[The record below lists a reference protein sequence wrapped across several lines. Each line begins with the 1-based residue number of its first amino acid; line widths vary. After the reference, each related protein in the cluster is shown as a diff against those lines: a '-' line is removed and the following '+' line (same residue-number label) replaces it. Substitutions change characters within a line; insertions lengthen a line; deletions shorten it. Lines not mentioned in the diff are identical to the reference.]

1 MRAVA
6 YRNARPITANDALV
20 DIEIEQPTPGPHDL
34 LVKVEAVSVNP
45 VDTKVRRRND
55 PGGEPKVLGF
65 DAAGTVAEVG
75 GKVSLF
81 KPGDQVWYAG
91 SIARPG
97 TNCQFHAVDERIV
110 GPKPASLDF
119 AEAAALPL
127 TALTAW
133 ELLFDRIGV
142 KPGRHD
148 DHRSLLIVGGAGG
161 VGSIAVQLARVL
173 TGLTVIATASRPE
186 TVDWVK
192 ALGAHH
198 VVDHAKALQPQ
209 LAALGVP
216 SVDIVTAFAG
226 TKAHASA
233 IADIVAPEGHIGM
246 IEGDGPA
253 GMTAEDFGKLF
264 SKAAA
269 LHFELMFV
277 RPRGGST
284 MIRQHEILQEV
295 AALVDD
301 GKLKTTMTRRLKP
314 IGAAMLREA
323 HEAVESGR
331 TIGKV
336 VVEGWPEGRVVGL

>member
-6 YRNARPITANDALV
+6 YRHARPVTADDALV
-20 DIEIEQPTPGPHDL
+20 DVEIDRSKPAAHDL

-45 VDTKVRRRND
+45 VDTKVRRNND
-55 PGGEPKVLGF
+55 PDGEPRVLGF

-75 GKVSLF
+75 AEVTLF

-97 TNCQFHAVDERIV
+97 SDAEYHAVDERIV
-110 GPKPASLDF
+110 GPKPAKFDF

-142 KPGRHD
+142 EQGAD
-148 DHRSLLIVGGAGG
+148 GRSLLVVGGAGG
-161 VGSIAVQLARVL
+161 VGSIAIQLARAL
-173 TGLTVIATASRPE
+173 TGMTVIATASRPE

-198 VVDHAKALQPQ
+198 VIDHAKPLQPQ
-209 LAALGVP
+209 LAALGFP
-216 SVDIVTAFAG
+216 AVDVITAFVG

-233 IADIVAPEGHIGM
+233 LADIVAPEGHIGM

-253 GMTAEDFGKLF
+253 GMEAADFGKLF

-277 RPRGGST
+277 RPRGGHT
-284 MIRQHEILQEV
+284 MIRQHEILAEV
-295 AALVDD
+295 AALVDA
-301 GKLKTTMTRRLKP
+301 GKLRTTMTSRLTP
-314 IGAAMLREA
+314 ISAATLKQA
-323 HEAVESGR
+323 HAAVESGR

-336 VVEGWPEGRVVGL
+336 VVEGWPD

>member
-6 YRNARPITANDALV
+6 YRHAHAVTADDALIDV
-20 DIEIEQPTPGPHDL
+20 EIDRPEPAAHDL
-34 LVKVEAVSVNP
+34 LVKVAAVSVNP
-45 VDTKVRRRND
+45 VDTKVRRNND
-55 PGGEPKVLGF
+55 PGGETRVLGF
-65 DAAGTVAEVG
+65 DAAGTVVEVG
-75 GKVSLF
+75 GEVSLF

-97 TNCQFHAVDERIV
+97 SNSEFHAVDERIV

-133 ELLFDRIGV
+133 ELLFDRVAVRQG
-142 KPGRHD
+142 PEADR
-148 DHRSLLIVGGAGG
+148 RSLLIVGGAGG
-161 VGSIAVQLARVL
+161 VGSIAIQLARAL
-173 TGLTVIATASRPE
+173 TGMTVIATASRPE

-192 ALGAHH
+192 QLGAHH
-198 VVDHAKALQPQ
+198 VIDHARPLQPQ

-216 SVDIVTAFAG
+216 SVDVIAAFAG
-226 TKAHASA
+226 TRAHAA
-233 IADIVAPEGHIGM
+233 ALADIVAPEGHIGM

-253 GMTAEDFGKLF
+253 GMAPEDFGKLF

-277 RPRGGST
+277 RPRGGAT
-284 MIRQHEILQEV
+284 MIRQHEILRDV
-295 AALVDD
+295 AALVDQ

-314 IGAAMLREA
+314 ISAATLRAA
-323 HEAVESGR
+323 HEVVESGR

-336 VVEGWPEGRVVGL
+336 VVEGWPD

>member
-6 YRNARPITANDALV
+6 YRHARPVTAEDALV
-20 DIEIEQPTPGPHDL
+20 DAEIDRPQPGPHDL

-45 VDTKVRRRND
+45 VDTKVRRGND
-55 PGGEPKVLGF
+55 PGGEAKVLGF

-75 GKVSLF
+75 GAVSLF
-81 KPGDQVWYAG
+81 KPGDAVWYAG

-97 TNCQFHAVDERIV
+97 SDSEFHAVDERIV

-142 KPGRHD
+142 LPGSQSDR
-148 DHRSLLIVGGAGG
+148 RSLLVVGGAGG
-161 VGSIAVQLARVL
+161 VGSIAIQLARVL
-173 TGLTVIATASRPE
+173 TGMTVIATASRPE
-186 TVDWVK
+186 TVEWVK

-198 VVDHAKALQPQ
+198 VIDHSQPLQPQ
-209 LAALGVP
+209 LAALGFP
-216 SVDIVTAFAG
+216 SVDVITACVG
-226 TKAHASA
+226 TRAHAA
-233 IADIVAPEGHIGM
+233 ALAEIVASEGHIGM

-253 GMTAEDFGKLF
+253 GMEAADFGKLF

-277 RPRGGST
+277 RPRGGAT
-284 MIRQHEILQEV
+284 MIRQHEILKHV
-295 AALVDD
+295 AELVDA
-301 GKLKTTMTRRLKP
+301 GKLRSTLTRRLAP
-314 IGAAMLREA
+314 ISAATLREA
-323 HEAVESGR
+323 HAAVEGGR

-336 VVEGWPEGRVVGL
+336 VVAGWPE

>member
-6 YRNARPITANDALV
+6 YRHARPVTADDALIDV
-20 DIEIEQPTPGPHDL
+20 EIDRPEPAAHDL
-34 LVKVEAVSVNP
+34 LVRIEAVSVNP

-65 DAAGTVAEVG
+65 DAAGIVAAVG
-75 GKVSLF
+75 NEVSLF
-81 KPGDQVWYAG
+81 RPGDAVWYAG

-97 TNCQFHAVDERIV
+97 SNSEFHAVDEHIV
-110 GPKPASLDF
+110 GPKPARFDF

-142 KPGRHD
+142 KKGPGADR
-148 DHRSLLIVGGAGG
+148 RSLLIVGGAGG
-161 VGSIAVQLARVL
+161 VGSIAIQLARVL

-198 VVDHAKALQPQ
+198 VVDHSKPLQPQ
-209 LAALGVP
+209 LAAIGHP
-216 SVDIVTAFAG
+216 AVDVVAAFAG
-226 TKAHASA
+226 TKDHASA
-233 IADIVAPEGHIGM
+233 LADIVAPEGHIGM
-246 IEGDGPA
+246 IEGEGPA

-264 SKAAA
+264 QKAAA

-277 RPRGGST
+277 RPRGGAT
-284 MIRQHEILQEV
+284 MIRQHEILAEV
-295 AALVDD
+295 AALVDA
-301 GKLKTTMTRRLKP
+301 GKLKTTMTKRLTP
-314 IGAAMLREA
+314 IRAATLREA
-323 HEAVESGR
+323 HELVESGR

-336 VVEGWPEGRVVGL
+336 VVAGWPD

>member
-6 YRNARPITANDALV
+6 YRHARPVTADDALIDV
-20 DIEIEQPTPGPHDL
+20 EIDRPVAGAHDL

-55 PGGEPKVLGF
+55 PEGAVKVLGY

-75 GKVSLF
+75 AEVSLF
-81 KPGDQVWYAG
+81 KPGDEVWYAG

-97 TNCQFHAVDERIV
+97 SDAEYHAVDARIV

-142 KPGRHD
+142 AQGTDR
-148 DHRSLLIVGGAGG
+148 RSLLVVGGAGG
-161 VGSIAVQLARVL
+161 VGSVAIQLARAL
-173 TGLTVIATASRPE
+173 TGMTVIATASRPE

-198 VVDHAKALQPQ
+198 VIDHGKPLQPQ
-209 LAALGVP
+209 LAALGFP
-216 SVDIVTAFAG
+216 AVDVIAAFVG
-226 TKAHASA
+226 TKAHAPA
-233 IADIVAPEGHIGM
+233 LADIVAPEGHIGM
-246 IEGDGPA
+246 IEGEGPA
-253 GMTAEDFGKLF
+253 GMEAADFGKLF

-277 RPRGGST
+277 RPRGGAT
-284 MIRQHEILQEV
+284 MIRQHEILREV
-295 AALVDD
+295 AALVDA
-301 GKLKTTMTRRLKP
+301 GRLRTTMTRRLKP
-314 IGAAMLREA
+314 ISAATLREA

-336 VVEGWPEGRVVGL
+336 VIEGWPG

>member
-6 YRNARPITANDALV
+6 YRHARPVSADDALV
-20 DIEIEQPTPGPHDL
+20 DVEIERPRPAPHDL

-45 VDTKVRRRND
+45 VDTKVRRGND
-55 PGGEPKVLGF
+55 PGGEPRVLGF

-75 GKVSLF
+75 GQVSLF
-81 KPGDQVWYAG
+81 KPGDPVWYAG

-97 TNCQFHAVDERIV
+97 TNSQFHAVDERIV
-110 GPKPASLDF
+110 GPKPARLDF

-133 ELLFDRIGV
+133 ELLFDRIGA
-142 KPGRHD
+142 KLGPHADR
-148 DHRSLLIVGGAGG
+148 RSLLIVGGAGG
-161 VGSIAVQLARVL
+161 VGSIAIQLAVAL

-192 ALGAHH
+192 ALGAQH
-198 VVDHAKALQPQ
+198 VIDHSRPLQPQ
-209 LAALGVP
+209 LAAIGHP
-216 SVDIVTAFAG
+216 AVDIIAAFAG
-226 TKAHASA
+226 TKAHAA
-233 IADIVAPEGHIGM
+233 ALADIVAPEGHIGM

-253 GMTAEDFGKLF
+253 GMAAEDFGKLF
-264 SKAAA
+264 QKAAA

-277 RPRGGST
+277 RPRGGAT
-284 MIRQHEILQEV
+284 MIRQHEILSEV

-301 GKLKTTMTRRLKP
+301 GRLRTTMTKRLSP
-314 IGAAMLREA
+314 ISAATLREA
-323 HEAVESGR
+323 HELVESGR

-336 VVEGWPEGRVVGL
+336 VVAGWPD